1 MVAGDAGETAI
12 VGRFE
17 RVFSATSVMILK
29 PDPKFVA
36 TPSPQDHLI
45 DRHVIDKLNRGNTA
59 AACGQLGA
67 FINQVQAQSGKAL
80 MPLDA
85 ATLIGMASDA
95 RAASGCQ

>member
-1 MVAGDAGETAI
+1 MLVLSSAEIVANLALAADNLNQAHN
-12 VGRFE
+12 
-17 RVFSATSVMILK
+17 LLQK
-29 PDPKFVA
+29 
-36 TPSPQDHLI
+36 
-45 DRHVIDKLNRGNTA
+45 VIDKLNRGNTA

-85 ATLIGMASDA
+85 ASLIGMASDA